1 MIQEVIIVEGK
12 SDIAR
17 VRMAVEADLIATGGF
32 TLSARTLEAIRHAYE
47 KRGII
52 IMTDPDGAGERIRRF
67 LAERFPQALH
77 AFVPKKDAL
86 ANDDVGIEQASPES
100 ICEALSKVRTHVVTK
115 HAEFTIRDMMAARLD
130 GSPEATQRRAEL
142 GAILGIGYG
151 NAKRF
156 LERLNHYGVTREE
169 WQTALAELAKE
180 EVNHGS

>member
-17 VRMAVEADLIATGGF
+17 VRLAVEADVIATGGF
-32 TLSARTLEAIRHAYE
+32 TLAPHTLEAIQHAYE

-52 IMTDPDGAGERIRRF
+52 ILTDPDGAGERIRRF
-67 LAERFPQALH
+67 LVERFPQALH

-86 ANDDVGIEQASPES
+86 ANDDVGIEQASPEA
-100 ICEALSKVRTHVVTK
+100 IREALAKLRTHILMERE
-115 HAEFTIRDMMAARLD
+115 EFTIRDMMAAKLD
-130 GSPEATQRRAEL
+130 GYSEAAQRRAEV

-156 LERLNHYGVTREE
+156 LERLNHYGVTRKE
-169 WQTALAELAKE
+169 WQAALERLEKE
-180 EVNHGS
+180 EVHHGS